1 VSRSG
6 GSHFQTQPAPG
17 FWVWQWPAGNL
28 YGTTDQG
35 GGHSVAFGPAGV
47 VFQLTPD
54 GTYSVLYS
62 FCAQPG
68 CADGRGSQA
77 SLIMDAAG
85 NLYGTT
91 LFGGISNCPIFGCGV
106 VFKLAPDGT
115 ETVLY
120 SFCPL
125 SHCPDGSFP
134 SGLVMDAA
142 GNLYGTT
149 QEGGI
154 SPFVGG
160 GAGVVFKL
168 APNGTY
174 TVRYSFC
181 PQNGCADG
189 SHPGAGLIIDGAGNL
204 YGTTYQGG
212 TNNNGVVFQ
221 LAPDGT
227 YTVLYNFCQ
236 QSNCADGANPLAGL
250 VIDAAGNLYGT
261 TYQGGTSDHNAGT
274 VFALAPDGTYT
285 VLYSFC
291 SVIFCFDGSFP
302 TASLIMDAAGTLYG
316 TTIRGGA
323 GQSADAGTVFMVA
336 PGAGT
341 RRPAGNTYLLGAGRV
356 FCQPDLGSASSA
368 Q

>member
-1 VSRSG
+1 MAEVPRPASSW
-6 GSHFQTQPAPG
+6 TQR
-17 FWVWQWPAGNL
+17 
-28 YGTTDQG
+28 GTSTVRPYLG
-35 GGHSVAFGPAGV
+35 
-47 VFQLTPD
+47 
-54 GTYSVLYS
+54 
-62 FCAQPG
+62 
-68 CADGRGSQA
+68 A
-77 SLIMDAAG
+77 SLIAQFLAA
-85 NLYGTT
+85 
-91 LFGGISNCPIFGCGV
+91 

-204 YGTTYQGG
+204 YGTTYQGR

-250 VIDAAGNLYGT
+250 VMDAAGNLYGT
-261 TYQGGTSDHNAGT
+261 TYQGGTSGHNAGT
-274 VFALAPDGTYT
+274 VFRSPRTGHTP
-285 VLYSFC
+285 SF
-291 SVIFCFDGSFP
+291 
-302 TASLIMDAAGTLYG
+302 TASA
-316 TTIRGGA
+316 R
-323 GQSADAGTVFMVA
+323 
-336 PGAGT
+336 
-341 RRPAGNTYLLGAGRV
+341 
-356 FCQPDLGSASSA
+356 
-368 Q
+368 